1 VSGEK
6 LRDGGRAYRMDKR
19 AQDVAATRQDI
30 VEAAVRL
37 HGSLGPAATTVSAV
51 AQEAGVTRLTVYR
64 HFPDAETLF
73 AACSAHWGSGQTY
86 PDVPAW
92 LEERDPADRLRVAL
106 MDLYRFYAAGEPM
119 LTRIHRDHEALP
131 PAIQERNAAAQ
142 VAQLEALLAAFT
154 TVRGAARRRR
164 LTAVLRHAMSFWT
177 WRSLCLDGG
186 LTQREAVD
194 AMTNLVLATTGLPAS
209 E

>member
-1 VSGEK
+1 MNGETSG
-6 LRDGGRAYRMDKR
+6 DGARAYRMDKR
-19 AQDVAATRQDI
+19 ARDVAATRRDI

-37 HGSLGPAATTVSAV
+37 HGSVGPAATTVSAV

-73 AACSAHWGSGQTY
+73 AACSAHWASSQTY

-92 LEERDPADRLRVAL
+92 LHVRDPAERLAVAL
-106 MDLYRFYAAGEPM
+106 ADLYRFYAEGEPM
-119 LTRIHRDHEALP
+119 LTRIHRDQEALP
-131 PAIQERNAAAQ
+131 PTIQERNAAAE
-142 VAQLEALLAAFT
+142 VAQREALLAAFT

-164 LTAVLRHAMSFWT
+164 LTAVLRHALSFWT

-186 LTQREAVD
+186 LTQQEAVD
-194 AMTNLVLATTGLPAS
+194 AMTTLVLATAS
-209 E
+209 ST

>member
-1 VSGEK
+1 
-6 LRDGGRAYRMDKR
+6 MDKR

-64 HFPDAETLF
+64 HFPDAEALF
-73 AACSAHWGSGQTY
+73 AACSAHWGSRQTY

-92 LEERDPADRLRVAL
+92 LAVRDPGERLRVAL
-106 MDLYRFYAAGEPM
+106 ADLYQFYAGGEPM
-119 LTRIHRDHEALP
+119 LTRIHRDQDSLP
-131 PAIQERNAAAQ
+131 PTIQQRNAAAE
-142 VAQLEALLAAFT
+142 VAQREALLAAFT
-154 TVRGAARRRR
+154 AVRGAARRRR
-164 LTAVLRHAMSFWT
+164 LTAVLGHAMSFWT

-186 LTQREAVD
+186 LTRQEAVD
-194 AMTNLVLATTGLPAS
+194 AMTTLVLTTAAPPAS
-209 E
+209 DVAASE

>member
-1 VSGEK
+1 MSGEK
-6 LRDGGRAYRMDKR
+6 SRDGGRAYRMDKR

-73 AACSAHWGSGQTY
+73 AACSAHWGSSQTY
-86 PDVPAW
+86 PDVSTW
-92 LEERDPADRLRVAL
+92 LQAREPADRLRVAL
-106 MDLYRFYAAGEPM
+106 ADLYRFYAEGEPM

-131 PAIQERNAAAQ
+131 RTIQERNAAAE
-142 VAQLEALLAAFT
+142 VAQREALLAAFT
-154 TVRGAARRRR
+154 AVRAVGRRRR
-164 LTAVLRHAMSFWT
+164 LTAVLQHAMSFWT

-194 AMTNLVLATTGLPAS
+194 AMTSLVLTTAGLPPG
-209 E
+209 

>member
-1 VSGEK
+1 
-6 LRDGGRAYRMDKR
+6 MDKR

-37 HGSLGPAATTVSAV
+37 HGSVGPAATSVSAV

-64 HFPDAETLF
+64 HFPDAEALF

-92 LEERDPADRLRVAL
+92 LEVGDPAERLRVAL
-106 MDLYRFYAAGEPM
+106 TDLYRFYAEGEPM
-119 LTRIHRDHEALP
+119 LTRVRRDHEALP
-131 PAIQERNAAAQ
+131 PTIQQRNAAVE
-142 VAQLEALLAAFT
+142 VAQREALLAAFT

-164 LTAVLRHAMSFWT
+164 LTAVLRHAISFWT

-194 AMTNLVLATTGLPAS
+194 AMTSLVLTAAGLAASPAS
-209 E
+209 RPSASE

>member
-1 VSGEK
+1 
-6 LRDGGRAYRMDKR
+6 MDKR
-19 AQDVAATRQDI
+19 AQDVASTRQDI

-37 HGSLGPAATTVSAV
+37 HGSVGPAATTVSAV

-73 AACSAHWGSGQTY
+73 AACSAHWGSSQTY
-86 PDVPAW
+86 PDVAAW
-92 LEERDPADRLRVAL
+92 LKVRDPAERLGVAL
-106 MDLYRFYAAGEPM
+106 ADLYRFYAEGEPM
-119 LTRIHRDHEALP
+119 LTRIHRDVAALP
-131 PAIQERNAAAQ
+131 ATIQQRNAAAE
-142 VAQLEALLAAFT
+142 VAQLEALLAPFT
-154 TVRGAARRRR
+154 MVRGPARRRR

-194 AMTNLVLATTGLPAS
+194 AMAALVLTTAGLPPG
-209 E
+209 

>member
-1 VSGEK
+1 
-6 LRDGGRAYRMDKR
+6 MDKR

-51 AQEAGVTRLTVYR
+51 ALEAGVTRLTVYR

-73 AACSAHWGSGQTY
+73 AACSAHWGRGQTY
-86 PDVPAW
+86 PDVSAW
-92 LEERDPADRLRVAL
+92 LSVRDPGERLRVAL
-106 MDLYRFYAAGEPM
+106 ADLYRFYAEGEPM

-131 PAIQERNAAAQ
+131 ETIRARNASAE
-142 VAQLEALLAAFT
+142 VAQREALLAAFT

-186 LTQREAVD
+186 LTQREAVA
-194 AMTNLVLATTGLPAS
+194 AMSTMVLTTAGLAAS
-209 E
+209 PSEMITDP

>member
-1 VSGEK
+1 MSDEK
-6 LRDGGRAYRMDKR
+6 SRDGGRAYRMDKR

-37 HGSLGPAATTVSAV
+37 HGSVGPAATSVSAV

-64 HFPDAETLF
+64 HFPDAEALF

-92 LEERDPADRLRVAL
+92 LEVRDPADRLRVAL
-106 MDLYRFYAAGEPM
+106 TDLYRFYAEGEPM
-119 LTRIHRDHEALP
+119 LTNIHRDHEALP
-131 PAIQERNAAAQ
+131 ATIQQRNAAAE
-142 VAQLEALLAAFT
+142 VAQREALLAAFT

-164 LTAVLRHAMSFWT
+164 LRRCSGTRSRSGPGGRSASTA
-177 WRSLCLDGG
+177 G
-186 LTQREAVD
+186 
-194 AMTNLVLATTGLPAS
+194 
-209 E
+209 